1 MTNLKP
7 SFYPTESECISAHR
21 KPPGEEDYIR
31 EVQTNP
37 ELKWKFEVVPH
48 FFKQDDPNTNDR
60 EFSYIEDDFGKLK
73 LWAEITKTLTDLN
86 SNAAPNECYK
96 LIFCARHGQGYHNV
110 AMEKYGTQEWRSKW
124 NRLDT
129 DGEIVWAPDPP
140 LTDMGVAQAKCN
152 NEAWKREVAEGAPIP
167 TRFYLSPLRRS
178 CDTCLIT
185 WDGLRPE
192 STPVVID
199 KLLRE
204 AVGID
209 SCDKMSPRKVIIE
222 RYPNFSIDDPTN
234 AEDDESYPTDHRE
247 TFTEIN
253 IRINKFLQKLFNADT
268 SKEERLASQVVST
281 TSHAGTIRSFIMVTN
296 HRRFA
301 ISTGGMIPL
310 FVKGTRH

>member
-140 LTDMGVAQAKCN
+140 LTDMVLL
-152 NEAWKREVAEGAPIP
+152 KRNAIMRHGKGKSLRV
-167 TRFYLSPLRRS
+167 RRS
-178 CDTCLIT
+178 PQDSICHLCVVLV
-185 WDGLRPE
+185 
-192 STPVVID
+192 TP
-199 KLLRE
+199 
-204 AVGID
+204 A
-209 SCDKMSPRKVIIE
+209 
-222 RYPNFSIDDPTN
+222 
-234 AEDDESYPTDHRE
+234 
-247 TFTEIN
+247 
-253 IRINKFLQKLFNADT
+253 
-268 SKEERLASQVVST
+268 
-281 TSHAGTIRSFIMVTN
+281 
-296 HRRFA
+296 
-301 ISTGGMIPL
+301 
-310 FVKGTRH
+310 